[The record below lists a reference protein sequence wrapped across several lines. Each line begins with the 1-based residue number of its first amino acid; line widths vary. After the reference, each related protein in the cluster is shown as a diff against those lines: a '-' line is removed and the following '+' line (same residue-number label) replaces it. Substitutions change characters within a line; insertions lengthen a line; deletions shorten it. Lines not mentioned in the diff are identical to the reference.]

1 MGGSILNSEEKKWFD
16 EFSKSLKRVS
26 TKRDYENTINRFLNY
41 NGSDFVDATHD
52 EITNY
57 IDFMIGKKMKV
68 TSIYNQIS
76 ILSSFATY
84 IINNGL
90 CDTYFVNHFL
100 TVERP
105 FIDTYIRPNRIPTIK
120 ELNQLLTAAKD
131 KAEYY
136 VIISLAAKL
145 GLTDEEIYNLNIGD
159 FIVDKNG
166 NKFICINKKTSVRNV
181 PLPED
186 IALILNKYFLDK
198 DTVDKTSPV
207 FLSSRGTRLSART
220 IRYNII
226 KINEK
231 AGISDPYTLQD
242 LRNFAAAIMLK
253 SGADEV
259 DVANTL
265 GIGLRWI
272 QRYDRA
278 IEKLDTSPVDLS
290 CLTIKT
296 Y

>member
-1 MGGSILNSEEKKWFD
+1 MNPEEKKWFD

-26 TKRDYENTINRFLNY
+26 TRKSYENTINRFLCY
-41 NGSDFVDATHD
+41 NGKNFTDATY
-52 EITNY
+52 EEVNAY
-57 IDFMIGKKMKV
+57 ISHMMQKKMKAS
-68 TSIYNQIS
+68 SIYNQIS

-84 IINNGL
+84 IIENGL
-90 CDTYFVNHFL
+90 CDTFFVNMFME
-100 TVERP
+100 VERP
-105 FIDTYIRPNRIPTIK
+105 FIETYIRPSRIPTIE
-120 ELNQLLTAAKD
+120 ELNRLLSAAK
-131 KAEYY
+131 KKPEYY
-136 VIISLAAKL
+136 IIISLAAKL
-145 GLTDEEIYNLNIGD
+145 GLTDDEIFNLNIGD

-166 NKFICINKKTSVRNV
+166 NKFIRINKKTYVRNI
-181 PLPED
+181 PLSDD
-186 IALILNKYFLDK
+186 IASILNKYFSDK
-198 DTVDKTSPV
+198 DTSDKEAAV
-207 FLSSRGTRLSART
+207 FLSTRGTRLSDRT

-231 AGISDPYTLQD
+231 AGISAPYTLQD

-278 IEKLDTSPVDLS
+278 IDKLDTSPVDLS
-290 CLTIKT
+290 CLTIKM